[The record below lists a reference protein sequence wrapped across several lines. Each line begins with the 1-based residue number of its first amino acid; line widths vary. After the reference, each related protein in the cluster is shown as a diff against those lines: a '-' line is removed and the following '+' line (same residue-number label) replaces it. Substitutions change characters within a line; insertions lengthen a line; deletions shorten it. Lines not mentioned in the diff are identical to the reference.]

1 MQCKILRRLRQEKD
15 LTQEELGKM
24 LGDISGQS
32 VNNWE
37 NNRRQYDV
45 KSLKKIAAF
54 FDVSSDYLLGL
65 SDTKKPIECL
75 TSEQEKALKIVGNL
89 TATQLDFLEKF
100 VISIKKEL

>member
-1 MQCKILRRLRQEKD
+1 MQGKILRRLRQEKD

-45 KSLKKIAAF
+45 KSLKKIATF

-75 TSEQEKALKIVGNL
+75 TSEQKKALKIVGNL

>member
-1 MQCKILRRLRQEKD
+1 MQGKILRRLRQEKD

-45 KSLKKIAAF
+45 KSLKK
-54 FDVSSDYLLGL
+54 
-65 SDTKKPIECL
+65 
-75 TSEQEKALKIVGNL
+75 
-89 TATQLDFLEKF
+89 
-100 VISIKKEL
+100 